1 MKEAGNMTT
10 VGFRGCKDGVDPTAQ
25 RH

>member
-1 MKEAGNMTT
+1 MKEGGNMRT